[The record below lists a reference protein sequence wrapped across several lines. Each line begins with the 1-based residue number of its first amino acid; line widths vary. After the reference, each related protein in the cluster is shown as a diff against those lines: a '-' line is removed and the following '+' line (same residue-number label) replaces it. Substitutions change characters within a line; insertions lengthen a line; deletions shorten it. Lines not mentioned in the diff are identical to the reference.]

1 MNSIWIARDK
11 GGSLFAYERKPVRDE
26 RSDNWS
32 PEDLNDF
39 SYCEIENYWFPDLK
53 WEDEPIELASRQDAL
68 DALDRVLG
76 RWVHGGDADCI
87 VSEYEE
93 ELDKMKEFDM
103 EEKELTYE
111 ELKHYYHS
119 TVGLWAIDRSPQEV
133 TWEWIVLNA
142 FQLGIEE
149 KHSNSE
155 KIGQNLK
162 PFDLEAAK
170 AGKPVCTRDGRKARI
185 ICFDRKGYN
194 QFPIIALIMNGDKES
209 DLYTYRPN
217 GIWSNNGNESEKD
230 LMMLP
235 EKHEGWI
242 NLYNA
247 DTTFYYVDGWVYK
260 TKEEAV
266 QKAKEEVGKGQREKN
281 EYIDTIKKAWEE

>member
-170 AGKPVCTRDGRKARI
+170 AGKPVCTRDGRKTRI
-185 ICFDRKGYN
+185 VCSDVKGSDT
-194 QFPIIALIMNGDKES
+194 PIIALVANGE
-209 DLYTYRPN
+209 
-217 GIWSNNGNESEKD
+217 GNENTFLFYEDGRIYNDRDSDFD

-242 NLYNA
+242 NMCKSTNGKYFSNKIY
-247 DTTFYYVDGWVYK
+247 DTKEQALEGKKNGWV
-260 TKEEAV
+260 
-266 QKAKEEVGKGQREKN
+266 N
-281 EYIDTIKKAWEE
+281 EHVDTVKIEWEE